1 MAHRPRPAWI
11 RYGGAILAIAVAAL
25 FRFQLDPLLKDA
37 GFTVFF
43 IAVVIAAWFGG
54 LGPSL
59 LALIS
64 SLVVSG
70 MFFASPPDDHEFPA
84 LRIFVGLGTF
94 FFVGVLT
101 ALLSQSMRAAQR
113 RAELQAEDALRQREQ
128 LQTTL
133 ACIGDAVIVVDRS
146 GRLTMMN
153 MVAESLT
160 GWTSGEAIGQPLE
173 SVFRILNEQ
182 TREAVESPV
191 DRALNE
197 GVIVGLANHTILI
210 SKDGTERPIDDSA
223 APIRDADG
231 TVTGVVLI
239 FRDVTKSRKAQLAL
253 READRRKDEF
263 LAILAHE
270 LRNPLAPICTAL
282 EILRTPAA
290 NSKAIQQAQEVMQ
303 RQVHHL
309 VRLVD
314 DLLDVSRIMR
324 GKIELRPESIDLR
337 TVVARAV
344 ETAQPIID
352 SQEHEL
358 IVSLPPE
365 PVMLTVDPIRFG
377 QIINNLLTNA
387 AKYTEHGGHI
397 WLTAE
402 HVADQI
408 TIRVRDTGIGIPK
421 EMLPQ
426 VFQLFT
432 QVDSSVT
439 RSQGGLGIGLTLV
452 QNLVELNGGSVEA
465 HSEGLGKGSEFVVRL
480 PMPADGSASVLP
492 QHHTTRPI
500 PASSKHRI
508 LVVDDNADA
517 ADSLT
522 MLLKFGG
529 HQVDVAHDGLTAL
542 DKAKLQTP
550 EVVFLDVGMP
560 RMDGLE
566 VARRMRQLPETETA
580 VLVALTG
587 WGSDEDRRRT
597 REAGFDFHMVKP
609 VTHEAVDQLLAEVD
623 GNLQPMSA
631 DLNRDP

>member
-492 QHHTTRPI
+492 QHHITRPI

>member
-492 QHHTTRPI
+492 QHHITRPI

-609 VTHEAVDQLLAEVD
+609 VTHVAVDQLLAEVD